1 MIQTDICII
10 GAGASGLM
18 AAVFAAVSPF
28 KVLLIEKNTACGRKL
43 SITGKGRCNITN
55 TADVEESLRNVPG
68 SGKFLYS
75 AFHAM
80 NNRDI
85 VRFFEERGLET
96 VAERGGRI
104 FTKSG
109 KAQDVTELL
118 RRTAVSNGVQLLLG
132 DTVIH
137 ARSVN
142 GATETDTGSIF
153 DKTAELTTGAVKV
166 MKNGVEEAVTTDSP
180 VRFSVRLKSGR
191 EVRSRALIIATGG
204 LSYPGTGS
212 TGDGYRWAEAFGH
225 SIIAPKPSLVPL
237 VTKEKWPSRLSG
249 LTLKNVVLTLY
260 APDGPSLYSE
270 LGEML
275 FTHFGISGPLV
286 LSGSRYLSKYEF
298 QDCRVSIDLKPG
310 LSEEKLYRRIT
321 RDFELYSRKSLRN
334 ALKDLLPSG
343 LIPILIE
350 QSGCDGEL
358 CVSEITRE
366 QKNRLVSVFKG
377 LPLTVTASR
386 PIAEAIITAGGVKT
400 TEINPSTLES
410 KRVPRLYFCG
420 EVLDVDAFTGG
431 FNLSIA
437 FSTGFLAGKSA
448 GQSLPQ

>member
-28 KVLLIEKNTACGRKL
+28 RVLLIEKNTTCGRKL

-85 VRFFEERGLET
+85 VRFFEEHGLAT
-96 VAERGGRI
+96 IAERGGRI

-118 RRTAVSNGVQLLLG
+118 RRVAVSNGAQLLMG
-132 DTVIH
+132 DAVNH
-137 ARSVN
+137 AQSVT
-142 GATETDTGSIF
+142 GETD
-153 DKTAELTTGAVKV
+153 DPA
-166 MKNGVEEAVTTDSP
+166 
-180 VRFSVRLKSGR
+180 RFFLRLKSGR
-191 EVRSRALIIATGG
+191 EVRSRALVIATGG

-225 SIIAPKPSLVPL
+225 TVIAPKPSLVPL

-249 LTLKNVVLTLY
+249 LTLKNVVLTLH
-260 APDGPSLYSE
+260 APDGSRLYSE

-298 QDCRVSIDLKPG
+298 RDCRACIDLKPG
-310 LSEEKLYRRIT
+310 LSDEKLYRRIT

-377 LPLTVTASR
+377 LPLTVMDSR
-386 PIAEAIITAGGVKT
+386 PIAEAIVTAGGVKT

-410 KRVPRLYFCG
+410 KRVPQLYFSG

-448 GQSLPQ
+448 VQALSQ